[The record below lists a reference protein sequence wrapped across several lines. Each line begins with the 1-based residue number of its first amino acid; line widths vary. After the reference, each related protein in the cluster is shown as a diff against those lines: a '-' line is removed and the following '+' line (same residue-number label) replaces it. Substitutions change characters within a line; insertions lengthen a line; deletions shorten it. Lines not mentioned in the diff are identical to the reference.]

1 MVFMEAITCQAA
13 IGGITPGGLYWG
25 MATPYPVELV
35 GGHPAL
41 DFLNTVH
48 DWTVEEPRDH
58 LADFGDAIRFGKAAG
73 LLSRS
78 EGRQL
83 TRMRGGAEFPRLR
96 RLRGSLERIFRAWV
110 GAESPPA
117 SDLAELAAAGIEVA
131 RGIRLRSIPG
141 SPLRR
146 EIALKIVGA
155 AVLRLRVADA
165 AVGLLGSAQLERV
178 KACRGCGWFFLD
190 GSKNRSRRWCSM
202 NTCGASAKA
211 KTYYRRRNPPNR

>member
-1 MVFMEAITCQAA
+1 
-13 IGGITPGGLYWG
+13 
-25 MATPYPVELV
+25 MATPYPVELL

-48 DWTVEEPRDH
+48 DWTVEAPRDY
-58 LADFGDAIRFGKAAG
+58 LTDFGDAIRFGEAAG

-78 EGRQL
+78 EGRRL
-83 TRMRGGAEFPRLR
+83 TRLRGGAELPRLH

-110 GAESPPA
+110 RSESPPA
-117 SDLAELAAAGIEVA
+117 SDLGELVAAGIEVA
-131 RGIRLRSIPG
+131 RGIRLRSVAG

-146 EIALKIVGA
+146 EVTLTIVGA

-165 AVGLLGSAQLERV
+165 AMGLLGSAQLGRV

-211 KTYYRRRNPPNR
+211 KTYYRRRNAPDH